1 MTDKEDADR
10 QAAVALDA
18 FEEATWDAIESYRIT
33 GELVPVTRDGKLEYL
48 TVDEALHARRDY
60 ARRRDQTG
68 RRKCANLLAQ
78 FRAAGRTPPPD
89 LWERLAADRRAQLE
103 NELRWIEMA
112 RAEAESAS
120 TASTASTVSTAST
133 ASTVSTPMP

>member
-48 TVDEALHARRDY
+48 TVDEALHSRRDY
-60 ARRRDQTG
+60 VKRRDQTG
-68 RRKCANLLAQ
+68 RRKCAKAEPVRTPQLAVTN
-78 FRAAGRTPPPD
+78 AGRLD
-89 LWERLAADRRAQLE
+89 ENDEDAVVAALVAFGYVLLLVCRQQGA
-103 NELRWIEMA
+103 I
-112 RAEAESAS
+112 
-120 TASTASTVSTAST
+120 
-133 ASTVSTPMP
+133 